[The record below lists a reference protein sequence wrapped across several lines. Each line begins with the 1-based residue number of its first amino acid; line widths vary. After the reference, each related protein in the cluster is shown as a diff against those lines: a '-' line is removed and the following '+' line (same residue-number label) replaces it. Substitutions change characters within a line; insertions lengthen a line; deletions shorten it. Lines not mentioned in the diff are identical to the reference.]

1 MSVLVELHNAG
12 DATIR
17 REVQAVV
24 EHVLNDRLGDWRVSI
39 VGSRAKEDW
48 EMKVEA
54 LRV

>member
-1 MSVLVELHNAG
+1 MLVELHNAG

-24 EHVLNDRLGDWRVSI
+24 EHILSGRPGEWRVSI

-48 EMKVEA
+48 EMNVEGPNG
-54 LRV
+54 